1 MRRREFITL
10 LGGAAAWPVAARAQP
25 ERARRIGFLRAA
37 PPPEHELDAFLRAL
51 AERGYVQGRNFVLVP
66 QWGDGNVARLSELAV
81 TLVNQGVDVI
91 VTEGTIVVRAAAAV
105 TTSIPIVTASAADPF
120 FGGLIKNISRPGGNV
135 SLGYSKSFFL
145 TSAGLLFLQRA
156 PSGRCLRQAKMKPQK
171 RSASNT
177 STSTCRNPKRLI
189 PQ

>member
-1 MRRREFITL
+1 MHNRARFKNDVVGCAPPPVRSMRRREFITL
-10 LGGAAAWPVAARAQP
+10 AVGAAVWPLAARAQG

-37 PPPEHELDAFLRAL
+37 PPPEHELNAFLRAL

-120 FGGLIKNISRPGGNV
+120 F
-135 SLGYSKSFFL
+135 
-145 TSAGLLFLQRA
+145 
-156 PSGRCLRQAKMKPQK
+156 
-171 RSASNT
+171 
-177 STSTCRNPKRLI
+177 
-189 PQ
+189 